1 MTEDEARA
9 TQAAFDGLGGLER
22 WIAERRWEAIMGGW
36 EVPGDLQ
43 GWRFRVEPAPP
54 TSGIVNGR
62 CRCAFVSVRPCLR
75 GRAANR
81 GPRHALTWHLFSAA
95 AMRHQ
100 HLYLIIPVLVVIA
113 ALVLF
118 FQRDKV
124 TEGSGA
130 HMPPSGEAARPT
142 ERR

>member
-1 MTEDEARA
+1 MASEASLRTTVA
-9 TQAAFDGLGGLER
+9 SYRKSAHGCCR
-22 WIAERRWEAIMGGW
+22 WAIMGGW
-36 EVPGDLQ
+36 AVPGDLQ

-81 GPRHALTWHLFSAA
+81 GPHHALTCHLFSGA
-95 AMRHQ
+95 AMRRR
-100 HLYLIIPVLVVIA
+100 HLYLIIPVLAVIA

-142 ERR
+142 ERC